1 MKKNIKIIKKVVL
14 IILILILPIFYTPSV
29 YATNNYFDDVI
40 KEGDSFIENGKNHN
54 DNIGDKQKIKTTIDV
69 IYNTLLIAGT
79 AVAVIVGV
87 ILGIKYMTE
96 SVEEQAKIKETLI
109 IYGVGC
115 LVAFGAFGIWKVAI
129 TVLKQL

>member
-1 MKKNIKIIKKVVL
+1 MKKNIKIIKKVLLIVL
-14 IILILILPIFYTPSV
+14 VLMLPIFYTPKV
-29 YATNNYFDDVI
+29 YATTNYFDDII
-40 KEGDSFIENGKNHN
+40 KEGDSFIDDGKNN
-54 DNIGDKQKIKTTIDV
+54 SGDTGDKQKIKTTVDF

-109 IYGVGC
+109 IYGIGC
-115 LVAFGAFGIWKVAI
+115 IVAFGAFGIWKVAI
-129 TVLKQL
+129 TLLEQL